1 MLDPVEYNLSQ
12 WLMRIRQPRNRLNNR
27 PICPFAKTLP
37 NIIKTNRLE
46 EDIFKLCT
54 STLTIVCEINGNSTP
69 NDLEL
74 LCDKLHS
81 LHNNY
86 YFLPDH
92 PDKKTY
98 IQGIETG
105 NGHYPLILVQTKS
118 ELDAARSKLS
128 KTDYYSYWDQDY
140 LEEILAYGDM
150 DRVGQTD

>member
-1 MLDPVEYNLSQ
+1 MFDPVEYNLSQ

-54 STLTIVCEINGNSTP
+54 STLTIVCEIDGDSTP
-69 NDLEL
+69 SDLEL

-140 LEEILAYGDM
+140 LKETLAYGDM
-150 DRVGQTD
+150 DRVGQTN

>member
-1 MLDPVEYNLSQ
+1 
-12 WLMRIRQPRNRLNNR
+12 MRIRQPRNRLNNR